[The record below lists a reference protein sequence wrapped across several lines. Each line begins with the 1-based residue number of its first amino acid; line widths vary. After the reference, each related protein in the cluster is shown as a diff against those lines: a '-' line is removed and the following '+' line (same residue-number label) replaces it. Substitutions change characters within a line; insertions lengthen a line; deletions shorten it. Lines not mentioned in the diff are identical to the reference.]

1 MPLSGPAHSY
11 FLMSSQSTWPL
22 LSVHSSAPEVCG
34 LAREL
39 PVLLITAHSSFDY
52 FWPLDP
58 HRMFLLMFMTLVNPS
73 WFLGP
78 DEEIGFKPPL
88 TNVKN

>member
-1 MPLSGPAHSY
+1 M
-11 FLMSSQSTWPL
+11 
-22 LSVHSSAPEVCG
+22 
-34 LAREL
+34 
-39 PVLLITAHSSFDY
+39 LITAHSSFDY

-88 TNVKN
+88 TNVRTERNRWRISEAHSAVCRNCSCLREASPLCL